1 MLLYRRSD
9 WFNPFFILVNAKRYE
24 VKDIHFFDKEG
35 IICSTSRGWFGDGG
49 SNPFS
54 VGVELDVD
62 CVLKKKIDFNL
73 KTAFIISS
81 GKDPYDDSLNAV
93 LYIPASS
100 VGLNDPIIKN
110 KTSSYYIV
118 RWNTDLENVY
128 CYRYHYINNSL
139 NKVESKI
146 RAVGEKIGNLYTD
159 QSFNDL
165 PLCIKVLSDLQEERM
180 VELEKIAQIKDEDV
194 LANYRGISK

>member
-35 IICSTSRGWFGDGG
+35 IICSTGRGWFGENS
-49 SNPFS
+49 SNI
-54 VGVELDVD
+54 EIQVD
-62 CVLKKKIDFNL
+62 CVLKKKVDFNV
-73 KTAFIISS
+73 KTAFIISE
-81 GKDPYDDSLNAV
+81 GKTQYDEDLNAV

-100 VGLNDPIIKN
+100 VGLNDPVIKT
-110 KTSSYYIV
+110 KASRYYIV
-118 RWNTDLENVY
+118 QWNSELKNVY
-128 CYRYHYINNSL
+128 CYKYHYIDNSL

-146 RAVGEKIGNLYTD
+146 RAVGEKIGSLYTD

-165 PLCIKVLSDLQEERM
+165 PLCIKVLSDLQKEREI
-180 VELEKIAQIKDEDV
+180 ELKQMSSLKDEEV
-194 LANYRGISK
+194 LSDYRGISK